1 MKKIGFIGAY
11 DKTDLIIYIAKIL
24 TTLGKKVIV
33 VDTTITQ
40 KAKYVVPA
48 ISPTTTYVTEFEKID
63 IAVGMKNE
71 QDIKRYLGI
80 SEEQNLEYDFMFVD
94 TDNIEG
100 FEKFNLQEAQKNYFV
115 TSFDLYSLKR
125 GLEILNNLQN
135 VTSLT
140 KVLFSKDALKEDD
153 DYLNFLSL
161 GYKIVWNDEYSRIY
175 FPIENGDLSVIY
187 ENQRVAK
194 VRFKKLSVQYKDSLA
209 YMSEEILGDASES
222 SVRRAIKT
230 IEKGV

>member
-24 TTLGKKVIV
+24 TTLGKKVLV

-48 ISPTTTYVTEFEKID
+48 IDPTVTYITEFEKID
-63 IAVGMKNE
+63 IAIGMKDEEN
-71 QDIKRYLGI
+71 IKKYLGLNA
-80 SEEQNLEYDFMFVD
+80 EQNLDYDFIFVD

-100 FEKFNLQEAQKNYFV
+100 FNKFNLQEAQKNYFV
-115 TSFDLYSLKR
+115 TSFDLYSLKK
-125 GLEILNNLQN
+125 GLEVLSNLQS

-140 KVLFSKDALKEDD
+140 KVLFSEEALKEND
-153 DYLNFLSL
+153 DYLNFLSV
-161 GYKIVWNDEYSRIY
+161 GYKIVWSGYNIY

-194 VRFKKLSVQYKDSLA
+194 IKFKKLSIQYKDSLSEMA
-209 YMSEEILGDASES
+209 EEILGDVNSS
-222 SVRRAIKT
+222 SVRRAVKT
-230 IEKGV
+230 IEKGA